1 MRVTKAS
8 HEFYNVEPKPDTKE
22 YILYDFIYIIVTNR
36 KKLTHVVIRTVTFL
50 REKERFPQCSIFCP
64 KWRLCWCVHAIKIYP
79 MTFTLFFICFTSIK
93 KFSLKKNNKQ
103 YYWSIPSFSE
113 LLLSALLGKSLL
125 DFLTFHSS
133 FNLLQLDF
141 VSLHFFQ
148 TALAK
153 ITSDYLL
160 SLFDCC

>member
-103 YYWSIPSFSE
+103 YYWS
-113 LLLSALLGKSLL
+113 LCLNNLSIMKFILWCLGKSEI
-125 DFLTFHSS
+125 
-133 FNLLQLDF
+133 LQ
-141 VSLHFFQ
+141 
-148 TALAK
+148 
-153 ITSDYLL
+153 IL
-160 SLFDCC
+160 SLPI